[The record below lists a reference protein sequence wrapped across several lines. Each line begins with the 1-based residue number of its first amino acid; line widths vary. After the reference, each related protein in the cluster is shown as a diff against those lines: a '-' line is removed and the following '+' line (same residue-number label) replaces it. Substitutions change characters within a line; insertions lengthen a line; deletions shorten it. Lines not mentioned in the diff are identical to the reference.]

1 MLFSKGKQQVAI
13 SVEETLKLEEK
24 QNLPFLNDS
33 PDFVPGR
40 KWDEK

>member
-1 MLFSKGKQQVAI
+1 MFFSKGKQQVAI

-33 PDFVPGR
+33 LDFVPGR